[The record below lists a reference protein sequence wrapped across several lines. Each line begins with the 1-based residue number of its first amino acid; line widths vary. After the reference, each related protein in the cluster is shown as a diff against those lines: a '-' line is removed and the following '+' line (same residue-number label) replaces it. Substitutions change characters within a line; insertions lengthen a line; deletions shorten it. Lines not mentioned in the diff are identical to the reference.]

1 MMKLLGLCLVLFYLS
16 LGFIVEAKLV
26 NVTIDD
32 QSAGLVFSPV
42 DAWNNGTACQSCT
55 AHPDA
60 SRAFDGTWYDS
71 TFNKDSGSNAYPNQV
86 LNVSMSFT
94 GTAIYVIC
102 ILANTATSPTGNSDM
117 TFYIDNKFVGEFYQ
131 IAPGEPGYQYNV
143 TVYSN
148 NSIPNGLHN
157 FKLQNGHV
165 DGIKALVILD
175 SIIYSYDDGQSD
187 SPNSAS
193 GVSNAPPATVTSSSV
208 ASSSTTS
215 TSGTNIGSI
224 VGPAVAVPL
233 ALIIGV
239 AAFFLLRRRKG
250 RAKPEE
256 DTVEAF
262 VVHGWN
268 PGHVASA
275 STAQSRQP
283 LMGPTHAT
291 TPFFVDD
298 ARTIM
303 SAPATSSIAGSSQ
316 PSSRSMTEWS
326 PYSEAPRGAL
336 MHDEAIPSRNMP
348 IPHVTRPCSIINEA
362 PPSYNE
368 AQATV
373 STSTGSGH
381 SQSSQSEKPSS

>member
-1 MMKLLGLCLVLFYLS
+1 MKLLCLCLVFFYLS
-16 LGFIVEAKLV
+16 LEFIVEGKLV

-32 QSAGLVFSPV
+32 QSTELIFSPL
-42 DAWNNGTACQSCT
+42 DAWNNGTSCQSCT
-55 AHPDA
+55 ARPDA
-60 SRAFDGTWYDS
+60 SRAVDGTWYDS
-71 TFNKDSGSNAYPNQV
+71 TFNKNPGSNAYPNQV
-86 LNVSMSFT
+86 LNVSTSFN

-102 ILANTATSPTGNSDM
+102 ILAKTATSPTGNSDM
-117 TFYIDNKFVGEFYQ
+117 TFYVDNDIVGRFYQ
-131 IAPGEPGYQYNV
+131 TAPGEPGYQYNF

-148 NSIPNGLHN
+148 DSIPGGLHT

-175 SIIYSYDDGQSD
+175 SIIYSYDNGQPD
-187 SPNSAS
+187 SPSSAS
-193 GVSNAPPATVTSSSV
+193 GVSDASPAAVTSSSV

-215 TSGTNIGSI
+215 TSGTQIGSI

-239 AAFFLLRRRKG
+239 VAFFLFRRRKG
-250 RAKPEE
+250 RAKPEK

-275 STAQSRQP
+275 STAQSRQS
-283 LMGPTHAT
+283 LMGPTHTT

-303 SAPATSSIAGSSQ
+303 TTPAASSIAGSSQ
-316 PSSRSMTEWS
+316 PSSRSMIEWS

-336 MHDEAIPSRNMP
+336 MYGEATPT
-348 IPHVTRPCSIINEA
+348 PHVARPCSIINEA

-368 AQATV
+368 AQATT
-373 STSTGSGH
+373 STSRRSGDI
-381 SQSSQSEKPSS
+381 QSSRSDRKPFS

>member
-1 MMKLLGLCLVLFYLS
+1 M
-16 LGFIVEAKLV
+16 

-32 QSAGLVFSPV
+32 QSTGLIFSPL
-42 DAWNNGTACQSCT
+42 DAWNNGTSCQSCT
-55 AHPDA
+55 ARPDA
-60 SRAFDGTWYDS
+60 SRAIDGTWYDS

-86 LNVSMSFT
+86 LNVSMSFN

-102 ILANTATSPTGNSDM
+102 ILANTATSPSGNSDM
-117 TFYIDNKFVGEFYQ
+117 TFYIDNDIVGEFYQ
-131 IAPGEPGYQYNV
+131 IAPGEPGYQYNF

-148 NSIPNGLHN
+148 NSIPDGLHT

-175 SIIYSYDDGQSD
+175 SIIYSYDDGQPD
-187 SPNSAS
+187 SPSSAS
-193 GVSNAPPATVTSSSV
+193 GVSDGVPSATVT
-208 ASSSTTS
+208 SSSTTS

-224 VGPAVAVPL
+224 VGPAIAVPL

-239 AAFFLLRRRKG
+239 VAFFLFRRRKG
-250 RAKPEE
+250 RAKPEK

-275 STAQSRQP
+275 STAQSRQS

-303 SAPATSSIAGSSQ
+303 MSTPATSSIAGSSQ
-316 PSSRSMTEWS
+316 PSSRSMSEWS
-326 PYSEAPRGAL
+326 PYSEASRGAQ
-336 MHDEAIPSRNMP
+336 MYGEATP
-348 IPHVTRPCSIINEA
+348 PHVPRPCSIINEA

-368 AQATV
+368 AQATT
-373 STSTGSGH
+373 STSRGSGNILP
-381 SQSSQSEKPSS
+381 SRSDQKPS